1 MEEGNLGNFHKLQ
14 EGGGGALLLLKE
26 HGSKPDSQPGPSHDQ
41 SRQTNTA
48 DHHNSLDTDQEH
60 IQQGT
65 PRRHEAVLA
74 VGVKEPM
81 HSPARCQKEGPR
93 AVDRPSW
100 SVLSE
105 GKVLSA
111 RLKS

>member
-1 MEEGNLGNFHKLQ
+1 MGV
-14 EGGGGALLLLKE
+14 GALLLSNE

-41 SRQTNTA
+41 SRQTNPA
-48 DHHNSLDTDQEH
+48 DHNSLDTDQEH

-93 AVDRPSW
+93 AAETFV
-100 SVLSE
+100 E
-105 GKVLSA
+105 CA
-111 RLKS
+111 Q